1 MQKIYL
7 LLTTA
12 ATLFLGYPLSAQTVQ
27 LQKVGSYTTGIYDA
41 GATEIAAFDPFTDQ
55 LFSVNGSTGD
65 IDVIDISDVTSPTLA
80 FTIDL
85 TPYGGGANSVAVK
98 NGIVAAAVEDT
109 IKTNPGKVVFFDTD
123 GNYINSVVVG
133 AQPDMIIFTPNG
145 KRVLTANEGEPND
158 DYTIDPAGSVS
169 IINISGGVAAVTA
182 AQVMTVDFAAY
193 DTLPLPAEVRV
204 FGPGAM
210 PSTNIEPEY
219 ITISKNNKF
228 AYVTLQEANAIA
240 EINVQTG
247 AMEIWPLGYK
257 DHLLA
262 ENAFDA
268 TDKNGGIVQIANW
281 PVYGMYQP
289 DAIEYFSAPTG
300 NYLVMANEGDVR
312 DWDGYSE
319 IDRINS
325 LVLDSVIFPDSLD
338 LQNDNLLGRLNVT
351 NTMGDIDAD
360 GDFDALYAFG
370 GRSITIRSLD
380 GSIVWDSGA
389 DIELRTLD
397 LHPANFNASN
407 TSNSKKGRSDDKG
420 PEPEGLT
427 TAKILD
433 SIYVF
438 VGLERIGDIMVYNIT
453 NPSAAYYVTSTS
465 SRNFAETPGAGLGG
479 DLGPEGLLF
488 IPAAQ
493 SPNGRNLLVVSYEI
507 SGSIGIYTTDITC
520 GTGKVLVCYGGVTY
534 CAKPTTAAALIAAGG
549 TYGSCRNA
557 ENPQEIA
564 DAHIQIFP
572 NPSTDYIHVVMED
585 VTDNEVLVTIA
596 DMTGNKVYQ
605 ELHSVNTDR
614 SLSGSIDI
622 RQFAQGTYFVLCSS
636 KNTTATQT
644 FVKQ

>member
-7 LLTTA
+7 FLTIA
-12 ATLFLGYPLSAQTVQ
+12 AALCARNPIVAQTVQ
-27 LQKVGSYTTGIYDA
+27 LQKVGSYTTGIYDE
-41 GATEIAAFDPFTDQ
+41 GATEIAAFDPFTDR

-65 IDVIDISDVTSPTLA
+65 IDVIDISDVTMPTLA

-85 TPYGGGANSVAVK
+85 TPFGGGANSVAIK
-98 NGIVAAAVEDT
+98 NGIVAAAVEDS

-123 GNYINSVVVG
+123 GNYINSVGVG

-169 IINISGGVAAVTA
+169 IINITGGVAAVTA
-182 AQVMTVDFAAY
+182 AQVMTVDFSAY
-193 DTLPLPAEVRV
+193 DTLPLPDGVRV

-240 EINVQTG
+240 SINIQTG
-247 AMEIWPLGYK
+247 AMNIWPLGYK

-268 TDKNGGIVQIANW
+268 SDKNSGIINIANW

-289 DAIEYFSAPTG
+289 DAIDYFTVPSG

-312 DWDGYSE
+312 DWGGYSE

-338 LQNDNLLGRLNVT
+338 LQNDNRLGRLNVS
-351 NTMGDIDAD
+351 NAMGDVDAD

-370 GRSITIRSLD
+370 GRSISIRSLD
-380 GSIVWDSGA
+380 GSIIWDSGS
-389 DIELRTLD
+389 DIEYQTLA
-397 LHPANFNASN
+397 LHPSNFNASN

-433 SIYVF
+433 SSYVF
-438 VGLERIGDIMVYNIT
+438 VGLERVGDIMVYNIT
-453 NPSAAYYVTSTS
+453 NPAAPYYVTSTS

-488 IPAAQ
+488 VPSTQ
-493 SPNGRNLLVVSYEI
+493 SPNGRNLLIVSYEI

-520 GTGKVLVCYGGVTY
+520 GAGKVLVCYGGITY
-534 CAKPTTAAALIAAGG
+534 CAKPATAASLVAAGG
-549 TYGSCRNA
+549 TYGSCRSA
-557 ENPQEIA
+557 ENPVEMAENELQV
-564 DAHIQIFP
+564 FP
-572 NPSTDYIHVVMED
+572 NPSTDFIHVVLENVVD
-585 VTDNEVLVTIA
+585 RDVLVTIA

-605 ELHSVNTDR
+605 ALHTVGTDG
-614 SLSGSIDI
+614 SLTGSIDI
-622 RQFAQGTYFVLCSS
+622 RQFAQGAYIIHCASE
-636 KNTTATQT
+636 NTTSTYT